1 MPVIIAVA
9 RYRNAC
15 GINTK
20 CSDQTLTAAS
30 EAGCTAVAPAATT
43 RQNASATTEQT
54 TLAASLAII
63 TRAREGT
70 SVNVVSAVRCENS
83 PVTSSTPISGSR
95 IAVGSS
101 VTENTW
107 RNVCPESAP
116 AKAAISATATATRA
130 TQIGSQKPDR
140 VS

>member
-95 IAVGSS
+95 IAVGIRALP
-101 VTENTW
+101 NTW
-107 RNVCPESAP
+107 VNVWFAFGPVSTV
-116 AKAAISATATATRA
+116 ISTVPIAT
-130 TQIGSQKPDR
+130 I
-140 VS
+140 